1 VTESRDH
8 DVHTFG
14 SFHFTM
20 EGGQAL
26 RLSSLLTEA
35 EVDSAIAALKRDLD
49 TLAPKLKAEL
59 RRVGRLAI
67 TEDD

>member
-1 VTESRDH
+1 
-8 DVHTFG
+8 
-14 SFHFTM
+14 M